1 MTVDPNRLGTA
12 RPKIEPETLD
22 GDSAVLTIAGY
33 FEDEVDD
40 PTADGGKRP
49 SAYLTCEET
58 GDLVLWLNKTTLT
71 AIVHYY
77 GSDDKQWIGQLVPVE
92 HVTGTAFKKPFDKVA
107 VCPLEAWPEYIEG
120 LEPPEPAPKP
130 QRKKTARKKST
141 NGRKRTK
148 RGKR

>member
-12 RPKIEPETLD
+12 RPKIEPDTLD

-33 FEDEVDD
+33 FEDEIDD
-40 PTADGGKRP
+40 PSADGGKRP
-49 SAYLTCEET
+49 SAYITCEET

-77 GSDDKQWIGQLVPVE
+77 GSDETQWAGQLVPVE
-92 HVTGTAFKKPFDKVA
+92 HVTGIAFKKPFDKVA
-107 VCPLEAWPEYIEG
+107 VCPLEAWPEYIDG
-120 LEPPEPAPKP
+120 LEPAVPAPKP
-130 QRKKTARKKST
+130 RRTKAAKS
-141 NGRKRTK
+141 KRTK